1 MYQHTTPCGVTLTSS
16 ATHPHQAL
24 GDIAA
29 QARAN
34 GLTPPTRLTQ
44 IAEVG
49 RPVSMSMGAQ
59 PFLRRTQEGVA

>member
-1 MYQHTTPCGVTLTSS
+1 MYQHTTPCGVTLTST
-16 ATHPHQAL
+16 ATHPHTAL

-44 IAEVG
+44 IVDTS
-49 RPVSMSMGAQ
+49 RPVSVSMGAQ
-59 PFLRRTQEGVA
+59 PFLRRTTEAA